1 MATVPRTRTFSPQ
14 RLVLTGVSWQE
25 YGKFLRAFEGR
36 RAVRLTYDRG
46 VLEIM
51 SPRHEHETDV
61 DFLGRLAVTL
71 TEEMG
76 LSIKAGGSTTFRR
89 RKKRRGLEPDR
100 CYWIASEPLVR
111 GKRDINLRKD
121 PPPDLAIEVD
131 VTSSSLDRMAI
142 YASLSI
148 PEVWRMDDAG
158 LTFHVLGPDGKY
170 APSPRSK
177 SFPLVAPADLTRF
190 LAMRA
195 QLDENAVVQQFRV
208 WFRQQA
214 AGAAAAQP

>member
-1 MATVPRTRTFSPQ
+1 MRVAPHGHSTGGRMATVSRTRTFPPQ
-14 RLVLTGVSWQE
+14 RLVLAGVSWQE

-61 DFLGRLAVTL
+61 DFLGRLAITL

-76 LSIKAGGSTTFRR
+76 LSVKAGGSTTFRR

-131 VTSSSLDRMAI
+131 VTSSSL
-142 YASLSI
+142 
-148 PEVWRMDDAG
+148 
-158 LTFHVLGPDGKY
+158 
-170 APSPRSK
+170 
-177 SFPLVAPADLTRF
+177 
-190 LAMRA
+190 
-195 QLDENAVVQQFRV
+195 N
-208 WFRQQA
+208 
-214 AGAAAAQP
+214 

>member
-1 MATVPRTRTFSPQ
+1 MATTPRARKPAPQ
-14 RLVLTGVSWQE
+14 RLLLAGVSWE
-25 YGKFLRAFEGR
+25 GYTRLLRAFAEQP
-36 RAVRLTYDRG
+36 AVRLTYDRG

-51 SPRHEHETDV
+51 SPLHEHESDA

-76 LSIKAGGSTTFRR
+76 LPVKAGGSTTLRR

-100 CYWIASEPLVR
+100 CYWLASEPQVR
-111 GKRDINLRKD
+111 GKRRINLRTD

-131 VTSSSLDRMAI
+131 VTASSLDRMKI
-142 YASLSI
+142 YASLGV
-148 PEVWRMDDAG
+148 PEVWRLEPTG
-158 LTFHVLGPDGKY
+158 LTVQVLGPNRQY
-170 APSPRSK
+170 AASPHSK

-190 LAMRA
+190 LTLRS
-195 QLDENAVVQQFRV
+195 QLDENTVVQQLRA

-214 AGAAAAQP
+214 QGGAAQP